1 MLPLWLII
9 ALPLLGFVVTGLI
22 GAKLPK
28 PAAGIIASL
37 AVGAAFV
44 VALLHVLGG
53 VPEKAESQLVYRWME
68 IGNFKVDVSL
78 LLDRL
83 SAVMILII
91 TGIGFLIHVY
101 SIGYMAH
108 DHNDLE
114 GTRYARFFSYLN
126 LFIAFMALLVL
137 ADNYL
142 VMFVGW
148 EGVGLCSYFLIGFWF
163 EREDAA
169 EASKKA
175 FIVNRIG
182 DFGFLLGMALIF
194 LAAGSLNYKE
204 VFTDTS
210 LDALDAGTVG
220 ALGGLTLITLLLAL
234 GAAGKSAQIPLYTW
248 LPDAMAGPTPVS
260 ALIHAATMV
269 TAGIYMCARSWPLF
283 EAAPQTKLIICGIG
297 ALTALFAGLTAL
309 AHTDIKKV
317 LAYSTV
323 SQLGFMFMAVGAG
336 AYAIAIFHVFT
347 HAFFKACLFLGAGSV
362 IHALHGEQDMRK
374 MGGLAKSMKTT
385 NLTFMLSGLALA
397 GAIPF
402 AGFFSKDEIIGSV
415 FAAQNKL
422 PGGIGYPTIIGIVVS
437 HFYAICGVIGLI
449 TALITAIYTGRQ
461 YAQVFLG
468 ESRFVPTPHAVD
480 DHDHSHETGEG
491 DEHGHHA
498 ENHHAPHED
507 AHESPAVMTLPLII
521 LAIGAV
527 FAGFLGFP
535 HLPGVS
541 LPESLH
547 GFTNFLAPVFAREEV
562 PGAHSEHSANLV
574 LLLIGIVIG
583 WGGWIYGRGLGLK
596 QAERAF
602 LQENTHA
609 LSLDK
614 LYERTVVKLGYAL
627 SIALRWID
635 ENIVDGIVNG
645 LGLLVSQSAASL
657 RLTQTAY
664 VRNYALVMAIG
675 GAMILAYFWSS

>member
-9 ALPLLGFVVTGLI
+9 ALPLLGFIITGLI

-28 PAAGIIASL
+28 PMAGVIASL
-37 AVGAAFV
+37 AVGGAFV

-53 VPEKAESQLVYRWME
+53 VPERAESQLVYQWMA
-68 IGNFKVDVSL
+68 ISNFKVDVSL

-175 FIVNRIG
+175 FVVNRIG
-182 DFGFLLGMALIF
+182 DFGFLLGMTLIF

-204 VFTDTS
+204 VFANLES
-210 LDALDAGTVG
+210 FDAGTVG

-269 TAGIYMCARSWPLF
+269 TAGVYMCARSWPLF
-283 EAAPQTKLIICGIG
+283 EAAPQTKLIICGVG

-397 GAIPF
+397 GAVPF

-415 FAAQNKL
+415 FAAGQGEHANSL
-422 PGGIGYPTIIGIVVS
+422 YTIFSIIGLV
-437 HFYAICGVIGLI
+437 

-468 ESRFVPTPHAVD
+468 ESRFVPTPHAKD

-491 DEHGHHA
+491 DEHGHHQ
-498 ENHHAPHED
+498 NGVHEPAHGE

-527 FAGFLGFP
+527 FAGVLGFP

-541 LPESLH
+541 LPPSLH
-547 GFTNFLAPVFAREEV
+547 GFANFLKPVFEV
-562 PGAHSEHSANLV
+562 EGAHHAEHSANLV
-574 LLLIGIVIG
+574 LLLIGAVIG
-583 WGGWIYGRGLGLK
+583 WGGWFYGRGLGLK
-596 QAERAF
+596 QAEHAF
-602 LQENTHA
+602 LPESTSS

-614 LYERTVVKLGYAL
+614 LYNRTVVKLGFAL

-645 LGLLVSQSAASL
+645 LGLLVSQSSASL

-664 VRNYALVMAIG
+664 VRNYALVMVIG

>member
-9 ALPLLGFVVTGLI
+9 ALPLLGFVITGLV

-28 PAAGIIASL
+28 PAAGVIASL
-37 AVGAAFV
+37 CVGAAFV
-44 VALLHVLGG
+44 VALLNIMGG
-53 VPEKAESQLVYRWME
+53 VPEKATSQLVYQWMAV
-68 IGNFKVDVSL
+68 GNFKVDIAL
-78 LLDRL
+78 MLDRL

-108 DHNDLE
+108 DHNDLQ

-142 VMFVGW
+142 AMFVGW

-169 EASKKA
+169 QASKKA

-182 DFGFLLGMALIF
+182 DFGFLLGMMLIF
-194 LAAGSLNYKE
+194 LAVGSLNYQE
-204 VFTDTS
+204 VF
-210 LDALDAGTVG
+210 AKVENLDAGTVG
-220 ALGGLTLITLLLAL
+220 ALGGVTLITLLLAL

-269 TAGIYMCARSWPLF
+269 TAGVYMCARSFPLF
-283 EAAPQTKLIICGIG
+283 EAAPQTKLIICGVG

-336 AYAIAIFHVFT
+336 AYGVAIFHVFT

-385 NLTFMLSGLALA
+385 NITFMLSGLALA

-415 FAAQNKL
+415 FAAGLGEHANSL
-422 PGGIGYPTIIGIVVS
+422 YTIFGAV
-437 HFYAICGVIGLI
+437 GLL

-461 YAQVFLG
+461 YSQVFLG
-468 ESRFVPTPHAVD
+468 QSRFVPQVHAAD
-480 DHDHSHETGEG
+480 DHDHSHETDIG
-491 DEHGHHA
+491 DEHGHH
-498 ENHHAPHED
+498 ETFNGQ

-527 FAGFLGFP
+527 FAGFLGLP
-535 HLPGVS
+535 HLPGV
-541 LPESLH
+541 PDSLH
-547 GFTNFLAPVFAREEV
+547 AFSNFLAPVFEV
-562 PGAHSEHSANLV
+562 EGAHAAQHEANLI
-574 LLLIGIVIG
+574 LLLIGALIG
-583 WGGWIYGRGLGLK
+583 WGGWLYGRGLGLR
-596 QAERAF
+596 QGERAF
-602 LQENTHA
+602 LPESTSG
-609 LSLDK
+609 LSLDN
-614 LYERTVVKLGYAL
+614 LYSRTVVKLGYAL

-645 LGLLVSQSAASL
+645 LGLLVGQSAASL
-657 RLTQTAY
+657 RLTQTSF
-664 VRNYALVMAIG
+664 VRHYALVMAVG

>member
-9 ALPLLGFVVTGLI
+9 ALPLLGFVITGLV

-28 PAAGIIASL
+28 PAAGAIASL
-37 AVGAAFV
+37 CVGAAFV
-44 VALLHVLGG
+44 VALLNIMGG
-53 VPEKAESQLVYRWME
+53 VPEKATSQLVYHWMA
-68 IGNFKVDVSL
+68 IGNFKVDIAL

-142 VMFVGW
+142 AMFVGW

-182 DFGFLLGMALIF
+182 DFGFLLGMMLIF
-194 LAAGSLNYKE
+194 LAVGSLNYQE
-204 VFTDTS
+204 VFAKVGD
-210 LDALDAGTVG
+210 LDAGTVG
-220 ALGGLTLITLLLAL
+220 ALGGVTLITLLLAL

-269 TAGIYMCARSWPLF
+269 TAGVYMCARSFPLF
-283 EAAPQTKLIICGIG
+283 EASPSTKLIICGVG
-297 ALTALFAGLTAL
+297 ALTAFFAGLTAL

-323 SQLGFMFMAVGAG
+323 SQLGFMFMAIGAG
-336 AYAIAIFHVFT
+336 AYSIAIFHVFT

-397 GAIPF
+397 GAVPF

-415 FAAQNKL
+415 FAAGNAA
-422 PGGIGYPTIIGIVVS
+422 GTNGI
-437 HFYAICGVIGLI
+437 YAVFGSIGLI

-461 YAQVFLG
+461 YSQVFLG
-468 ESRFVPTPHAVD
+468 ESRFKND
-480 DHDHSHETGEG
+480 SHET
-491 DEHGHHA
+491 DEHNHEGEHHGQ
-498 ENHHAPHED
+498 

-535 HLPGVS
+535 HLPGV
-541 LPESLH
+541 PDSLH
-547 GFTNFLAPVFAREEV
+547 AFANFLAPVFEV
-562 PGAHSEHSANLV
+562 EGAQRTEHEANLV
-574 LLLIGIVIG
+574 LLLIGALLG
-583 WGGWIYGRGLGLK
+583 WGGWLYGRGLGLK
-596 QAERAF
+596 QAGRAF
-602 LQENTHA
+602 LPEGSGIW
-609 LSLDK
+609 SLDN
-614 LYERTVVKLGYAL
+614 LYSRTVVKLGYAM

-645 LGLLVSQSAASL
+645 LGLLVGQSAASL

-664 VRNYALVMAIG
+664 VRNYALVMAVG

>member
-9 ALPLLGFVVTGLI
+9 ALPLLGFVVTGLF
-22 GAKLPK
+22 GAKMPK
-28 PAAGIIASL
+28 PAAGAIASL
-37 AVGAAFV
+37 MVGAAFV

-53 VPEKAESQLVYRWME
+53 VPEKAISESVYTWIQ

-83 SAVMILII
+83 SAVMILIV

-142 VMFVGW
+142 LMFVGW

-182 DFGFLLGMALIF
+182 DFGFLLGMLLIF
-194 LAAGSLNYKE
+194 LAVGSLNYQE
-204 VFTDTS
+204 VFAKVGE
-210 LDALDAGTVG
+210 LDSGTVG
-220 ALGGLTLITLLLAL
+220 ALGGATLITLLLAL

-269 TAGIYMCARSWPLF
+269 TAGVYMCARSSVLF
-283 EAAPQTKLIICGIG
+283 EAAPTTKLILCGIG
-297 ALTALFAGLTAL
+297 AATALFAGLTAL

-336 AYAIAIFHVFT
+336 AYIVAIFHVFT

-362 IHALHGEQDMRK
+362 IHALGGEQDMRK
-374 MGGLAKSMKTT
+374 MGGLAARMKTT

-415 FAAQNKL
+415 FAAGQAAGTN
-422 PGGIGYPTIIGIVVS
+422 GI
-437 HFYAICGVIGLI
+437 YAIFGSIGLL

-461 YAQVFLG
+461 YSQVFLG
-468 ESRFVPTPHAVD
+468 ESRWNATQHHGTEASDDKHA
-480 DHDHSHETGEG
+480 HHSVE
-491 DEHGHHA
+491 
-498 ENHHAPHED
+498 P
-507 AHESPAVMTLPLII
+507 HESPAVMTIPLII
-521 LAIGAV
+521 LAVGAV

-535 HLPGVS
+535 NLPGV
-541 LPESLH
+541 PESLH
-547 GFTNFLAPVFAREEV
+547 GFANFLAPVFA
-562 PGAHSEHSANLV
+562 SEHGEHAEHKANVV
-574 LLLIGIVIG
+574 LLLIGAIIG
-583 WGGWIYGRGLGLK
+583 WGGWIFGRGLGLK
-596 QAERAF
+596 QAESAF
-602 LQENTHA
+602 WPESMSA

-614 LYERTVVKLGYAL
+614 VYNNTIVKLGYAL
-627 SIALRWID
+627 AMAVRWID

-645 LGLLVSQSAASL
+645 VGILVGQSAASL
-657 RLTQTAY
+657 RLTQTSF
-664 VRNYALVMAIG
+664 VRNYALAMAVG
-675 GAMILAYFWSS
+675 GAMILAYFLTS

>member
-9 ALPLLGFVVTGLI
+9 ALPLLGFIITGLI

-28 PAAGIIASL
+28 PLPGVIASL
-37 AVGAAFV
+37 AVGAAFII
-44 VALLHVLGG
+44 ALLHVLDG
-53 VPEKAESQLVYRWME
+53 VPEKAESQLVYQWMAV
-68 IGNFKVDVSL
+68 GNFKVDVSL

-126 LFIAFMALLVL
+126 LFIAFMTLLVL

-204 VFTDTS
+204 VFTN
-210 LDALDAGTVG
+210 LEALDAGTVG

-269 TAGIYMCARSWPLF
+269 TAGVYMCARSWPLF

-397 GAIPF
+397 GAVPF

-415 FAAQNKL
+415 FAAGQGEHANSL
-422 PGGIGYPTIIGIVVS
+422 YTIFSIV
-437 HFYAICGVIGLI
+437 GLI

-468 ESRFVPTPHAVD
+468 ESRFVPTPHTVD

-498 ENHHAPHED
+498 ENHHTSHED

-535 HLPGVS
+535 HLSGV
-541 LPESLH
+541 PESLH
-547 GFTNFLAPVFAREEV
+547 GFTNFLEPVFAREEV
-562 PGAHSEHSANLV
+562 PGAHAEHSANLV
-574 LLLIGIVIG
+574 LLLIGMVIG

-596 QAERAF
+596 QAKRAF

-614 LYERTVVKLGYAL
+614 LYERTVVKLGFAL